1 VTKFR
6 TLDHPIMATI
16 AWDPQRPAE
25 WINDHIL
32 MAAATSNVYLIIG
45 EEGDVVINSGA
56 ASQGAAIRNKFET
69 LLGRALNV
77 RNLIFT
83 QSHPDHTGGWQAFA
97 DGQTEIIAQQNF
109 HQVMAERRLLAPF
122 FRTRYANVIAAML
135 AGMPRNLG
143 LDAED
148 PDQVST
154 FPNTHEFTLSGRRFQ
169 LKSMPSGET
178 LDALAVWLPDE
189 KTVFTGN
196 WAGAIHGALPNFYTA
211 RGDRQRSVPG
221 WLAECRDLLAREPE
235 LLITGHEQPII
246 GRERIRADLMTVYKA
261 VSYIHDETVE
271 AMNAGVDVATIQ
283 ASTKLPAGVTIREGR
298 CPPHWIARAIYEE
311 YAGWFH
317 QDRTSEIYT
326 TPQSAIWPEL
336 VESMGGPEKVAER
349 ALDLLSEGEAE
360 KALHFIEMAAF
371 CKPASRKV
379 LETQIAVFE
388 TLADQTEGKVFD
400 LLGWLEGR
408 IMAAKEGL
416 AQHTQSRPTHTT
428 KQ

>member
-1 VTKFR
+1 MTQFR
-6 TLDHPIMATI
+6 TLDHPIMSMI
-16 AWDPQRPAE
+16 AWNPERPAE
-25 WINDHIL
+25 WVNDHIL
-32 MAAATSNVYLIIG
+32 MAHATSNVYLIIG
-45 EEGDVVINSGA
+45 DDGDVVLNSGTA
-56 ASQGAAIRNKFET
+56 GQGTVIRQKFEA
-69 LLGRALNV
+69 LLGRPLNV
-77 RNLIFT
+77 RKLIFT
-83 QSHPDHTGGWQAFA
+83 QSHPDHIGGWQAFA
-97 DGQTEIIAQQNF
+97 DSQTEIIAQRMF
-109 HQVMAERRLLAPF
+109 HQIVAERRLLTPF
-122 FRTRYANVIAAML
+122 FGARYANVIAAML

-154 FPNTHEFTLSGRRFQ
+154 FADTYEFTLSGRRFQ

-178 LDALAVWLPDE
+178 LDTLAVWLPDE
-189 KTVFTGN
+189 RTVFTGN

-235 LLITGHEQPII
+235 LLITGHEQPIV
-246 GRERIRADLMTVYKA
+246 GRKRISADLMAVYNA
-261 VSYIHDETVE
+261 VSYIHDKTVE

-298 CPPHWIARAIYEE
+298 CPPHWIARAVYEE

-317 QDRTSEIYT
+317 QDRTSELYT

-336 VESMGGPEKVAER
+336 VEAMGGPEKVAER
-349 ALDLLSEGEAE
+349 ALDLLSKGEAE
-360 KALHFIEMAAF
+360 KALHFVEMAAI
-371 CKPASRKV
+371 CEPANRKV

-388 TLADQTEGKVFD
+388 ALADQTEGKIFD

-408 IMAAKEGL
+408 IMSAKRAFDE
-416 AQHTQSRPTHTT
+416 RE
-428 KQ
+428 